1 MAAEVSDRVRRLARE
16 RGVGES
22 EIIREAVESGVETL
36 WRDLVIEQYLEGEIS
51 KDAAIDELG
60 RDVVHEVD
68 RARSAVEAD
77 VEWGLDGSD
86 SK

>member
-36 WRDLVIEQYLEGEIS
+36 WRDLVVEQYLEDELS
-51 KDAAIDELG
+51 RDAAIDELG

-77 VEWGLDGSD
+77 VEWGLGGSD

>member
-1 MAAEVSDRVRRLARE
+1 MAAEVSERVRRLARE

-36 WRDLVIEQYLEGEIS
+36 WRDLVIEQYLEDDIS
-51 KDAAIDELG
+51 KEVAIEELG

-77 VEWGLDGSD
+77 VEWGLGDAS